1 MLHKKE
7 VKGNERNIKSK
18 NNAII
23 YSNSVVVMLVFSL
36 GGGMKMLTKI
46 WNIKEITL
54 SECYHLN
61 NFYDIEITVK
71 NGKVIISQ

>member
-1 MLHKKE
+1 MVG

-36 GGGMKMLTKI
+36 GGMKMLTKI

-71 NGKVIISQ
+71 NGKVVLSQ

>member
-36 GGGMKMLTKI
+36 GGELIMFTKI
-46 WNIKEITL
+46 FNIKEITL
-54 SECYHLN
+54 GECYHLN
-61 NFYDIEITVK
+61 QFYDIEVIVK
-71 NGKVIISQ
+71 NGKVVISQ